1 MFANNTAEHDGGAMF
16 LDGTSELNIN
26 EKGRA
31 SFFSNHAGGSGGAIL
46 LHAKSVFSSYGT
58 VSFVS
63 NEAAFG
69 GAIHASDSSVFIET
83 GTVFMSNVASAGA
96 GGGMHVSSSVMAL
109 NGTIFKENRGATGGG
124 GIASFSSGS
133 LSDEEIGATP
143 LFGIPYSPILEEETI
158 DFGPSKITGCR
169 FDGNMATDGGAI
181 YTAAGYDVIVD
192 SLFTRNFAAIQGG
205 ALLHSGVLVALTN
218 CTFESNMAGED
229 GLAVMSFGLVN
240 NIRDLTFRKNS
251 FFCASGKY
259 GLDEDIDEVED
270 PDICRWSVVCSL
282 CTDPQCD
289 ALAGIDMDNATVPFC
304 EMVPDGVDTTGNSGM
319 TLETLNLMP
328 GFYRTFNKSRDVLEC
343 YREEACMGGSN
354 ADTYCAEGYAGP
366 YCAVCDEGYDSG
378 FQYSCHS
385 CQGSDKSAAIGKA
398 IAVLVIV
405 MFVVALGVTYLVDVV
420 DQPISERR
428 GRWERRVSSFRDG
441 LVRAIPLTAIKIVL
455 VCWQIISQFSSVVN
469 VQYPPVYENLL
480 TALSV
485 VNLDLWSIL
494 ALSCVVKTNFYAR
507 LLWATIAPVTVLGAL
522 AITYRIALL
531 RNGHSIH
538 AKRIARNKHLAV
550 GLFLLFMVYSS
561 VSYTIFQT
569 FVCDSLDSGATYL
582 RVDYEL
588 ACWSRIHIAYMTYAG
603 IMILVYPVGI
613 PAVFAWAL
621 FTNRDGIKS
630 VAETTDTSLA
640 PPESEAIKALWAPY
654 KRSRYYYEVIDC
666 GRRIALTGLAVF
678 ISPGSTAQV
687 AIQALLAVI
696 FSSFPRFSAHSWIPW
711 TRGCTVPEH
720 G

>member
-1 MFANNTAEHDGGAMF
+1 
-16 LDGTSELNIN
+16 
-26 EKGRA
+26 
-31 SFFSNHAGGSGGAIL
+31 
-46 LHAKSVFSSYGT
+46 
-58 VSFVS
+58 
-63 NEAAFG
+63 
-69 GAIHASDSSVFIET
+69 
-83 GTVFMSNVASAGA
+83 
-96 GGGMHVSSSVMAL
+96 MA
-109 NGTIFKENRGATGGG
+109 
-124 GIASFSSGS
+124 
-133 LSDEEIGATP
+133 
-143 LFGIPYSPILEEETI
+143 
-158 DFGPSKITGCR
+158 
-169 FDGNMATDGGAI
+169 
-181 YTAAGYDVIVD
+181 
-192 SLFTRNFAAIQGG
+192 
-205 ALLHSGVLVALTN
+205 
-218 CTFESNMAGED
+218 
-229 GLAVMSFGLVN
+229 
-240 NIRDLTFRKNS
+240 
-251 FFCASGKY
+251 
-259 GLDEDIDEVED
+259 
-270 PDICRWSVVCSL
+270 
-282 CTDPQCD
+282 
-289 ALAGIDMDNATVPFC
+289 
-304 EMVPDGVDTTGNSGM
+304 
-319 TLETLNLMP
+319 
-328 GFYRTFNKSRDVLEC
+328 
-343 YREEACMGGSN
+343 
-354 ADTYCAEGYAGP
+354 
-366 YCAVCDEGYDSG
+366 
-378 FQYSCHS
+378 
-385 CQGSDKSAAIGKA
+385 
-398 IAVLVIV
+398 
-405 MFVVALGVTYLVDVV
+405 
-420 DQPISERR
+420 
-428 GRWERRVSSFRDG
+428 
-441 LVRAIPLTAIKIVL
+441 
-455 VCWQIISQFSSVVN
+455 QFSSVVN

-654 KRSRYYYEVIDC
+654 KRSRYYYEVVDC

-696 FSSFPRFSAHSWIPW
+696 FSSFSEILSPFVDPLDAWLYRSGTWVIFLGMYLALLLKMDAADEESHSQIVFAGLLIAAHVGMVVVVIANALLSAVKGFREVRAIERPVVIQDPSRTPGSSAL
-711 TRGCTVPEH
+711 TRGNNIVTFLEDNDNDSKENSNPMFA
-720 G
+720 GRRQISFPPL